1 MYICVYIHTLHI
13 HTYTQRCKSIRKKI
27 PTRRIAGLNNTCMY
41 NVFRSIT
48 VKVGGTPKS
57 VAVHWKDCGMTG
69 FASISCLT
77 SRRLRSIR
85 CCLQ

>member
-1 MYICVYIHTLHI
+1 MCVYTYITHT
-13 HTYTQRCKSIRKKI
+13 HTYTQRCKSVRKKI
-27 PTRRIAGLNNTCMY
+27 PTRRIAGLNNICMY

-57 VAVHWKDCGMTG
+57 GAVHWKDCGMRG
-69 FASISCLT
+69 FASTSCLA
-77 SRRLRSIR
+77 SRRLRSTR